1 MSLPIIKRDPSY
13 VKTDLQELKR
23 DFLKSIKPI
32 EKSKSPISSKNVKSL
47 LKLQTIVEEK
57 INDASILPPIKKRSH
72 ANYNNHYPKPL
83 PQITKL
89 GGKKRTRKNKSNR
102 RRTLRK
108 K

>member
-1 MSLPIIKRDPSY
+1 MSLPKIKNPSY
-13 VKTDLQELKR
+13 LETQLNELKKEYM
-23 DFLKSIKPI
+23 KSIKPI

-47 LKLQTIVEEK
+47 SKLQTIVEEK
-57 INDASILPPIKKRSH
+57 INDASILAPIKKRSH
-72 ANYNNHYPKPL
+72 KNYNNRYPEAL

-89 GGKKRTRKNKSNR
+89 GGKKRTRKNKSKR